1 MFFHRDIAE
10 GPPSLLRAMPS
21 AQPTAHHETGAFS
34 NRVTTVHLG
43 VYMLSICKGI
53 CFVYAILYPLYM
65 LSISILYARYMLS
78 IS

>member
-10 GPPSLLRAMPS
+10 GPPSRLHAMPS

-34 NRVTTVHLG
+34 GRVMIVSRSF
-43 VYMLSICKGI
+43 YMLSICKGI

-65 LSISILYARYMLS
+65 LSISIIYARYMLS